1 MTKRST
7 QSRQMGRDRVSVIS
21 YFIMLLLKCRDF
33 ATVEATR
40 GFPLAHRPLRRVLPC
55 FLFFPAACLFLRHA
69 DSHRWTRWGIGAV
82 AAAVGIL
89 PARAFRRI
97 HANFLPL
104 NQPASCRPPLGL
116 RTAKSPFF
124 IGKILSNYL
133 SNVSEYD
140 KILSERNQL
149 RQVRTVH
156 EKGDFFDD
164 S

>member
-21 YFIMLLLKCRDF
+21 YYIDTFEMQGFRHCGGDAGFSSRPPTPSTCAPMFLVFSCCLPFLAAGGF
-33 ATVEATR
+33 A
-40 GFPLAHRPLRRVLPC
+40 PLDAV
-55 FLFFPAACLFLRHA
+55 
-69 DSHRWTRWGIGAV
+69 GIVAV
-82 AAAVGIL
+82 AAAVGFL
-89 PARAFRRI
+89 SACAFRRI
-97 HANFLPL
+97 PANFLLL

-116 RTAKSPFF
+116 RTAKSPLF

-149 RQVRTVH
+149 RQVRTFH
-156 EKGDFFDD
+156 EKGDFFND